1 MKLIINWYE
10 CCAPFLYTVPHSC
23 ILCPIPI
30 LLLDLTFAAIYRLD
44 CYHHLLEMMPLGPYK
59 LEGWPFVQGTHWL
72 LIRCPWLQLPQ
83 VLWQRLAIPLNP
95 GPHLA
100 SLQVTLSGLVLRVAV
115 EGSGGDNMHEEVACG
130 RAEMDGEGDEE
141 GTCTEHLQPSQVVV
155 DGVDHVVVVAVGMDN
170 LRLPENEVGRADA
183 PVGGVHT
190 AVEVDGARMWLGCRA
205 HWAIEKV
212 AVAADWEEYPSTASF
227 ELVAVLLG

>member
-1 MKLIINWYE
+1 M
-10 CCAPFLYTVPHSC
+10 
-23 ILCPIPI
+23 LCPIFI
-30 LLLDLTFAAIYRLD
+30 LLLGLTFAAICRLD

-59 LEGWPFVQGTHWL
+59 LEGWHFVQGTHWL
-72 LIRCPWLQLPQ
+72 SIRCPWLQLPQ
-83 VLWQRLAIPLNP
+83 VLWQRLAMPLYL

-100 SLQVTLSGLVLRVAV
+100 SLQVTLSGRVLRVGV
-115 EGSGGDNMHEEVACG
+115 EGSGGDNMHEGVACG
-130 RAEMDGEGDEE
+130 RAEMDGERDEE
-141 GTCTEHLQPSQVVV
+141 GGTCTELQPPCQVVV

-190 AVEVDGARMWLGCRA
+190 AVEVDGARMWLGYRD

-212 AVAADWEEYPSTASF
+212 AVAADLEEYPSTASF
-227 ELVAVLLG
+227 ELVEVLLG